1 MGVLSGRLTRI
12 TDRYRKIAMS
22 APTNC
27 SYEIQIKAEFKVIR
41 SRLTLVRRAI
51 SFLTLGITCVSLVVM
66 MLFIGAVVS
75 IDLTKIAAFLF
86 FIVMFL
92 ITTSAILFSKEITLG
107 SSQLK
112 RLEILWSEGL
122 DL

>member
-1 MGVLSGRLTRI
+1 
-12 TDRYRKIAMS
+12 MS